1 MDFISPYIDSEKKLH
16 IRFEKLFSL
25 LSSCGF
31 SGKIEVFNGGETFF
45 IILSNGSVL
54 TDKPFNLLGNLSK
67 NALFKVEST
76 IAEDMKKG
84 LKEYDCSE
92 FLFSVILNMPR
103 ERVLEVLK
111 PYATE
116 FISIKPEAA
125 KLFFLHD
132 DLQPFVGQK
141 RSEIFS
147 NLKKSY
153 RTIYF
158 LLISQLAVIVQATDE
173 ERAKITEKLNK
184 SDIFSEKAAAEE
196 VFEKAA
202 AEKKQE
208 TLSEEEE
215 IKMFLNANERYVD
228 VFQLFGLKNKFDEK
242 IARREYIR
250 IMQKIHPDK
259 LVGISPNTA
268 LRAKEF
274 LQLAG
279 ECYEL
284 IRDPEVASDIEH
296 LMMKYGPIRSKT
308 EYLKMKEY
316 DSAMMKATA
325 LAKIGSYEA
334 AAKVFDF
341 IYKETKNPAA
351 LEQKNLALW
360 KLAPKWN
367 KFEKADRYKEIR
379 DDFVKISMVR
389 ELSFESMYILA
400 EIYEYFED
408 IPDAI
413 KVLDTILK
421 ARPDDFKAA
430 GMKKRMLYYNRL
442 NKN

>member
-16 IRFEKLFSL
+16 IRFEKLLSL
-25 LSSCGF
+25 LVSCGF
-31 SGKIEVFNGGETFF
+31 SGKIDVLNGSETFPIF
-45 IILSNGSVL
+45 VSKGSVW
-54 TDKPFNLLGNLSK
+54 TDKPMNLLGNLPK
-67 NALFKVEST
+67 TTLFKVESSLN
-76 IAEDMKKG
+76 DDLKKG
-84 LKEYDCSE
+84 MKEYEAYE

-103 ERVLEVLK
+103 DRVLEVLR
-111 PYATE
+111 PYAAE
-116 FISIKPEAA
+116 FLSIKPEAA
-125 KLFFLHD
+125 KLIFLHD

-158 LLISQLAVIVQATDE
+158 LLISQLAVIVPATGE
-173 ERAKITEKLNK
+173 ERAKTAEKLSK

-196 VFEKAA
+196 VVEKVA

-208 TLSEEEE
+208 ALSEEDE
-215 IKMFLNANERYVD
+215 IKMFLNANEHYTD
-228 VFQLFGLKNKFDEK
+228 VFQLFGLKNKFDER

-284 IRDPEVASDIEH
+284 IRDPETADDIGH

-316 DSAMMKATA
+316 DSAMMKVTA

-341 IYKETKNPAA
+341 IYQETKNPAA
-351 LEQKNLALW
+351 LEQKDLALW

-367 KFEKADRYKEIR
+367 KFQKADRYKEIR
-379 DDFVKISMVR
+379 DDFVKVSMVR

-408 IPDAI
+408 IPDAL

-421 ARPDDFKAA
+421 SRPDDFKAA
-430 GMKKRMLYYNRL
+430 GMKKRMLYYSRL
-442 NKN
+442 NH

>member
-1 MDFISPYIDSEKKLH
+1 MDFISPYIDSDKKLH

-25 LSSCGF
+25 LSSCSF
-31 SGKIEVFNGGETFF
+31 SGKINVISGSETFF
-45 IILSNGSVL
+45 IILSKGSVW
-54 TDKPFNLLGNLSK
+54 TDKPMNLLGNLSK
-67 NALFKVEST
+67 NALFKVESRMND
-76 IAEDMKKG
+76 DMKKG
-84 LKEYDCSE
+84 MKEYDGSE

-158 LLISQLAVIVQATDE
+158 LLISQLAVILPSTPE
-173 ERAKITEKLNK
+173 EKTKIVEKLNK
-184 SDIFSEKAAAEE
+184 SDIFSEKAATEE
-196 VFEKAA
+196 VVEKAKEA
-202 AEKKQE
+202 KKE
-208 TLSEEEE
+208 EVMSEEDE
-215 IKMFLNANERYVD
+215 IKTFLNVNERYTD

-242 IARREYIR
+242 VARREYIK

-259 LVGISPNTA
+259 LVGISSNTA

-284 IRDPEVASDIEH
+284 IRDPEVASDIER
-296 LMMKYGPIRSKT
+296 LMLKYGPIRSKT
-308 EYLKMKEY
+308 EYQKMKEY

-325 LAKIGSYEA
+325 LAKIGSYDA

-341 IYKETKNPAA
+341 IYKETKNPVA
-351 LEQKNLALW
+351 LEQKNLTLW

-408 IPDAI
+408 IPDAL
-413 KVLDTILK
+413 KVLDNILK

-430 GMKKRMLYYNRL
+430 GMKKRMIYYNRL
-442 NKN
+442 KS